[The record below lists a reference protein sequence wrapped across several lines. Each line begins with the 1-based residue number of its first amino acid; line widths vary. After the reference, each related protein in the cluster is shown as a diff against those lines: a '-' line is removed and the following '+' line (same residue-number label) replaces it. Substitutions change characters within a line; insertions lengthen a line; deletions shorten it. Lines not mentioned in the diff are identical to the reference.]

1 MRRPEPLSLREALL
15 ALTRELKAGGVESPS
30 VEAERL
36 LSHALDMDRT
46 RLALEG
52 RLALPP
58 EVATHLAGLVQRR
71 LQGEPLQHIEGSVAF
86 RTLDLVADARALI
99 ARPETEQLVELIR
112 RSVSRRRTGTGPV
125 KVVPRPGADTMEEPI
140 SRALDIGTGS
150 GAIALSLA
158 AEGLVRHVV
167 GVDISPEALEQAAE
181 NRRRAG
187 LDAQVEFRRTGAD
200 PFSAL
205 DAGDRFGLIVS
216 NPPYIRDDEMV
227 DLPVEVREFD
237 PPEALRGG
245 ADGLDLIRRIATQ
258 GPEHLEPDGI
268 LFLEIGASQ
277 AEAVYDLLAGSGAW
291 TDIEVHPDL
300 AGCDRFVVARPR

>member
-1 MRRPEPLSLREALL
+1 MRRPEPLSLREALR
-15 ALTRELKAGGVESPS
+15 ALTRELTVGGVESPA

-52 RLALPP
+52 HVALPA

-71 LQGEPLQHIEGSVAF
+71 LRGEPLQHIEGSVAF
-86 RTLDLVADARALI
+86 RTLDLVADTRALI

-112 RSVSRRRTGTGPV
+112 RSVSRRRSGTGPV
-125 KVVPRPGADTMEEPI
+125 KVVPRPRADAVAEPI

-158 AEGLVRHVV
+158 AEGIAGHVV
-167 GVDISPEALEQAAE
+167 GVDISAEALEQAAE
-181 NRRRAG
+181 NRQRAG
-187 LDAQVEFRRTGAD
+187 LDAKVEFRRTGAD

-205 DAGDRFGLIVS
+205 DAGERFGLIVS
-216 NPPYIRDDEMV
+216 NPPYIRDEELA
-227 DLPVEVREFD
+227 DLPVEIRDFD
-237 PPEALRGG
+237 PPEALCGG
-245 ADGLDLIRRIATQ
+245 PDGLDLIRRIAAQ
-258 GPEHLEPDGI
+258 GPDHLDPGGI

-277 AEAVYDLLAGSGAW
+277 AGMVCELLVGSGRW
-291 TDIEVHPDL
+291 TDTEVHRDL
-300 AGCDRFVVARPR
+300 AGYERFIVARPR